1 MKQLD
6 QFHCLQ
12 LAIHDDNSQAI
23 KTLVTTHPEC
33 VNGMGSPSSVWTAV
47 QYRKTNA
54 LKTLLEL
61 GADPMLTYQEILP
74 IFIAA
79 SHGYLD
85 HIQLLSKY
93 MPVNTIANRNG
104 DKAIDAAIL
113 YNKIECIHYLLQ
125 QIPTVEELQSLA
137 NKYTGYYKPIIL
149 EEGRRRARLVT
160 IRRILHNQTQT
171 QQQTNLTLPAD
182 VHPPIGDMIPFK

>member
-1 MKQLD
+1 MLPLNKLLKQT
-6 QFHCLQ
+6 
-12 LAIHDDNSQAI
+12 IHDDNSQAI
-23 KTLVTTHPEC
+23 EKLIKVHPKY
-33 VNGMGSPSSVWTAV
+33 VNGTGSPSSIWIAV
-47 QYRKTNA
+47 QRHKTEA

-61 GADPMLTYQEILP
+61 GADPMLAYQEILP

-93 MPVNTIANRNG
+93 MSVNAVANRNG

-113 YNKIECIHYLLQ
+113 HHKMECIHYLLQ

-137 NKYTGYYKPIIL
+137 NKYTGYYQPIIL

-160 IRRILHNQTQT
+160 IRHILHNQTQT
-171 QQQTNLTLPAD
+171 QQQTHLILPAD
-182 VHPPIGDMIPFK
+182 VHLPIGDMI